1 MKLSKTIKSIIVVAS
16 ISLITLGLSI
26 GSAFY
31 TVNRSKNSIDEIGD
45 ITIDEDYTLL
55 KVKQRIDKA
64 IDDYNKLDRNL
75 SLETKIDNIN
85 VLEEKKIE
93 LVSASILLANSIDQQ
108 KVKLNLSNEDVAK
121 YVKDIE
127 EYKETYITDDIFVKL
142 ENYSKYLVLK
152 DKYKDYFDTSSS
164 KAENTSNSTS
174 EEIEIC

>member
-93 LVSASILLANSIDQQ
+93 LVR
-108 KVKLNLSNEDVAK
+108 
-121 YVKDIE
+121 
-127 EYKETYITDDIFVKL
+127 DDIFVKL